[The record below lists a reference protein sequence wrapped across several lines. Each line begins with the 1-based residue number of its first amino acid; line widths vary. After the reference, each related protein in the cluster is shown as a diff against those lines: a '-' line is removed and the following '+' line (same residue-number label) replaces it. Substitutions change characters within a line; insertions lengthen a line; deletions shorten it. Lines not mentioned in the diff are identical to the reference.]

1 MSAYVASALAAVAI
15 ALAMRSRA
23 TPPDVHV
30 PRAAWLVPVAALAGA
45 LPVLLSGRRLVL
57 ALVVGGVVLAVAQHT
72 TLARTRR
79 AAEGRAEQVLLACDG
94 LAADLAAGQPPT
106 TALDRAAREWP
117 ELAPVAAAAGLG
129 ADVPDAMRRVAVLPG
144 AGQLAVVAAAWQVAH
159 RSGTGLAATVARAA
173 RALRDERSTRRA
185 VLGHLA
191 SARATARLLA
201 VLPLVFLL
209 LGSGLG
215 ADPVAFLLG
224 TPVGLGC
231 LAVGAALAHLGVL
244 WLDRIAARVLA

>member
-1 MSAYVASALAAVAI
+1 MSAYVAAALAAVAVG
-15 ALAMRSRA
+15 LAMRGS
-23 TPPDVHV
+23 PV
-30 PRAAWLVPVAALAGA
+30 PLRLRIPKPVWLLPAGGVAGL

-57 ALVVGGVVLAVAQHT
+57 GLVAVGVVLAVVQHAT
-72 TLARTRR
+72 RARRR
-79 AAEGRAEQVLLACDG
+79 REAEARAEQVLLACDG
-94 LAADLAAGQPPT
+94 LAADLAAGQPPSK
-106 TALDRAAREWP
+106 ALDRAAREWP

-129 ADVPDAMRRVAVLPG
+129 ADVPDAMRRVAALPG

-159 RSGTGLAATVARAA
+159 RSGAGLAATVSRAS

-185 VLGHLA
+185 VLGHLS

-215 ADPVAFLLG
+215 SDPVAFLVD

-231 LAVGAALAHLGVL
+231 LATGAALAHVGVL